1 MNGTGARGYNS
12 GPKVACLLDPL
23 HTVARHALLR
33 YALVHDWVVRDFS
46 DPSHQAE
53 ALPAWQPD
61 GVVAHER
68 LLLASGIL
76 HALRKR
82 VPVVLMGPAGAH
94 ASLPCVVPDLF
105 HACRTLVRHFTDQ
118 SLSNLWMVSSS
129 ASETEAATRAQ
140 AWTLAGRAER
150 VRADVLYYE
159 DAEALRRQGVPV
171 SGRRTDRGLAAL
183 AGPLIRRW
191 LCTGEGLALYAPAF
205 FDAVELLRA
214 CLAEGIAVPGQVAL
228 ATDTDH
234 PEDGLYTPVTMTCLA
249 YDGIRLAN
257 GAFDLLHRM
266 MQGERV
272 AGGPHAYVVDHLVV
286 RRSTEVAEPEHPA
299 LTPYLHFIREHC
311 ADPRLT
317 PGHVAGQFGMSLRTL
332 QYQFRRN
339 LKMGVAECIMSYRV
353 NRARASLQNA
363 VRRTPLAQVAEV
375 AGFSDVR
382 QMRRAFRRATG
393 REPKMFRR
401 E

>member
-1 MNGTGARGYNS
+1 MNP
-12 GPKVACLLDPL
+12 GPRVACLLDPL
-23 HTVARHALLR
+23 DTVTRHALLR
-33 YALVHDWVVRDFS
+33 YALVHHWVVRDFS
-46 DPSHQAE
+46 DPCHEAE
-53 ALPAWQPD
+53 SLSDWQPD

-68 LLLASGIL
+68 LLQASGFL
-76 HALRKR
+76 RASRKR
-82 VPVVLMGPAGAH
+82 VPVVLLGPAGDP
-94 ASLPCVVPDLF
+94 ASLPRVLPDLF
-105 HACRTLVRHFTDQ
+105 HACRTLVRHFAEQ
-118 SLSNLWMVSSS
+118 PLKNVWMVTSS
-129 ASETEAATRAQ
+129 AAEADAATRAQ
-140 AWTLAGRAER
+140 AWALAGRAER
-150 VRADVLYYE
+150 VRADVLYYDDPE
-159 DAEALRRQGVPV
+159 SLRRHGVPV
-171 SGRRTDRGLAAL
+171 SVRRARQGLAAL

-191 LCTGEGLALYAPAF
+191 LCAGEGLALYAPAF

-214 CLAEGIAVPGQVAL
+214 CLAEGIAVPGRVAL

-257 GAFDLLHRM
+257 GAFDLLQRM
-266 MQGERV
+266 MKGERV
-272 AGGPHAYVVDHLVV
+272 AGGPHAFVVDHLVV
-286 RRSTEVAEPEHPA
+286 RRSTEAAEPEHPA

-317 PGHVAGQFGMSLRTL
+317 PVHVAGQFRMSLRTL

-363 VRRTPLAQVAEV
+363 VRRTPLVQVAEV